1 MVIIET
7 KDTSNINKHIN
18 KYINENESKMD
29 FIQQIKNDNQK
40 MRNILTQLKKI
51 RQNEEQFLSSL
62 DGYSRLTSTQSMMS
76 MGTPNSQLSDSSL
89 TDVFRTPTSER
100 EV

>member
-1 MVIIET
+1 
-7 KDTSNINKHIN
+7 
-18 KYINENESKMD
+18 MD

-62 DGYSRLTSTQSMMS
+62 
-76 MGTPNSQLSDSSL
+76 
-89 TDVFRTPTSER
+89 
-100 EV
+100 